1 MEFVVQNAFEI
12 VSILI
17 SAGALLY
24 AALAF
29 STSKQAI
36 EATKNSDITALQVKV
51 QDGISDAKR
60 SFLSLQEACLLTRRE
75 WENHKNKHFPTLG
88 SNLGRSMF
96 AEPEETQHISNIE
109 RTGSKAL
116 HELLASVPDS
126 DAPASSELHQFIAR
140 AQSASMQ
147 IERLKLGLE
156 GPKPFRH

>member
-1 MEFVVQNAFEI
+1 MEFVVRNAFEI

-29 STSKQAI
+29 NTSKQAI
-36 EATKNSDITALQVKV
+36 KATKDSDITALQVKV

-75 WENHKNKHFPTLG
+75 WENHKSKHFPALG

-109 RTGSKAL
+109 RIGTKAL
-116 HELLASVPDS
+116 NELLASIPKS

-156 GPKPFRH
+156 GPKPLRH